1 MNSCGSGE
9 RKVIRGKPL
18 PIVFCNLVSVEA
30 SFLSLA
36 IFLLQLNP
44 FCISSCLFLC
54 FLIWVAAF
62 RTIIAL
68 CDLTWALPYQNNG
81 GRILFKQGV
90 SASTELA
97 IQFRIQKK
105 LIFHYRCDERS
116 NKRSEITSVQWHNG
130 SSRLICKGRGVI
142 LCFNYDLFA
151 QAPEIIFQHTSVCHH
166 YLFCPLNVPTLLEIL
181 FGMGSVTQYISL
193 KLSGE
198 WRVSSSC
205 IMLLWFDRK
214 RSIWRNIRLYKI
226 NYQC

>member
-18 PIVFCNLVSVEA
+18 SIVFCNLISVEA
-30 SFLSLA
+30 SLFILLSLA

-44 FCISSCLFLC
+44 FCISSCLFFC

-68 CDLTWALPYQNNG
+68 CDLTWALPYQNNNG

-130 SSRLICKGRGVI
+130 SSRLICKGRRVI
-142 LCFNYDLFA
+142 LSFNYDLFA
-151 QAPEIIFQHTSVCHH
+151 LALEIIFQHSSVCYH
-166 YLFCPLNVPTLLEIL
+166 YLFCPLNVPTLLKIL
-181 FGMGSVTQYISL
+181 FGMGSIYLFETEWGVAGIF
-193 KLSGE
+193 KLH
-198 WRVSSSC
+198 
-205 IMLLWFDRK
+205 
-214 RSIWRNIRLYKI
+214 
-226 NYQC
+226 